1 MRSIAARRGK
11 ITSLIEEVLAR
22 LGMIKEKKKYDTNM
36 KTNKVHIQYFNCK
49 IIRHY
54 QSIAQNPIDGNM
66 QAKVAQTNLNETET
80 LLMICIAVEE
90 VHEGDLYIPRLQ

>member
-36 KTNKVHIQYFNCK
+36 KTNKVHIQYFNCN

-54 QSIAQNPIDGNM
+54 QSNAQNPIDGKI

-80 LLMICIAVEE
+80 LLMTCNAVE